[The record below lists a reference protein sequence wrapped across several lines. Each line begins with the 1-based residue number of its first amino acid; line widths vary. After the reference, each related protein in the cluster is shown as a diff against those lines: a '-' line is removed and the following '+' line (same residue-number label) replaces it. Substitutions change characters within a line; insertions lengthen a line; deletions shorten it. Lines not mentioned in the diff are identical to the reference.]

1 MAMLSFSANVRIFV
15 CTVAT
20 DMRKSFNGLSM
31 LATEQMG
38 GDPLSGHLFLFTN
51 KRRNLLKIL
60 YWDTDGFAIWY
71 KRLEEGTFAIAF
83 DQSHDEADNPQRIE
97 LTQTGLAMLLGG
109 VDIARTKKR
118 KRFTL
123 SQKRGEPITH

>member
-1 MAMLSFSANVRIFV
+1 MLSFSSNVRIFV

-60 YWDTDGFAIWY
+60 YWDADGFAIWY

-83 DQSHDEADNPQRIE
+83 DEPAGDDDAQSKPRRIE
-97 LTQTGLAMLLGG
+97 LTATQLAMLLGG
-109 VDIARTKKR
+109 VDLARTKKR
-118 KRFTL
+118 KRFQL
-123 SQKRGEPITH
+123 SQKDTN

>member
-1 MAMLSFSANVRIFV
+1 MLSFSASVKIFV

-31 LATEQMG
+31 LAREQMG

-51 KRRNLLKIL
+51 RRRNLLKIL
-60 YWDTDGFAIWY
+60 YWDADGFAIWY

-83 DQSHDEADNPQRIE
+83 DETSRDDVQEEPRRIE
-97 LTQTGLAMLLGG
+97 LTATQLAMLLGG
-109 VDIARTKKR
+109 VGLARTKKR
-118 KRFTL
+118 KRFEL
-123 SQKRGEPITH
+123 SRKKSN